1 VVGKHLQNQGRM
13 PQAAEHGGGKQRP
26 VIAVSHSLPQNPEGA
41 AVGFFGGISQFIQ
54 ESLDFTRSGQAA
66 QDSTLGFRQMLIEV
80 ILNPHLD
87 FPNSIPLTPFPE
99 KG

>member
-1 VVGKHLQNQGRM
+1 MSQT
-13 PQAAEHGGGKQRP
+13 AEHGGGKQRS
-26 VIAVSHSLPQNPEGA
+26 VIAVGHSLPQKPEGA

-54 ESLDFTRSGQAA
+54 EILDFTRSGQAA

-87 FPNSIPLTPFPE
+87 FPNFIFLIPFPE